1 MREKEDMAVFEDL
14 EIKEVQKAIEDLK
27 LNIEEMK
34 STYTGLNESLIS
46 QSNLNKLD
54 DQAISA
60 LHKEYEDMQSDLT
73 PQESRF
79 RLLRKTNLD
88 YITQIIILMSR

>member
-34 STYTGLNESLIS
+34 GTYTDLNESLVA

-60 LHKEYEDMQSDLT
+60 LHKE
-73 PQESRF
+73 
-79 RLLRKTNLD
+79 
-88 YITQIIILMSR
+88 